1 MDTGHAFLT
10 SLSVVLC
17 VAAVTTVVFQ
27 SLRQPVVLG
36 YLLAGLLVGPQV
48 RGPLSIDPHTAE
60 AIAELGVILL
70 MFSLGLEFSLRKL
83 LRVGASSVAVALI
96 EVGVVA
102 ALGFTV
108 ARALGWTSNDSMYTA
123 GMVAISSSTIVTRVF
138 RERRVEGQL
147 RDLVFGVLIVEDLV
161 AILALATFSALSS
174 GRGVSAS
181 IVAGAALR
189 LVAFLVATLTVGM
202 LVVPRVIR
210 LVLRLERPETTVV
223 ASVGLCFAS
232 SLLAR
237 HAGYSVALG
246 AFLAGALVAES
257 GEGRTVESLVE
268 PVRDMFAAVFFVAV
282 GMQID
287 PSVIV
292 RHAGAVASLTAVVV
306 VGKVAGVTLGAFLG
320 GHGVRRSLT
329 AGVSLGQIG
338 EFSFIIAALGVSLG
352 AVSPKLQPVAV
363 AVSAITTMLTPWMVR
378 AAEPFAGLVD
388 RALPAPL
395 QTFAALYGQWIEQ
408 LRASS
413 KARRVAEWRRYLR
426 GLLLDVA
433 GINVVAIVAARFHG
447 TITGALVRATSMPED
462 YAASTS
468 VALGVVV
475 AVPFFV
481 GGVRVAQRF
490 GNAVAEEAVPM
501 REGGVDLARSA
512 RRMLAATFQLAAL
525 SLVCAAPL
533 LVVARHVPVWWAAAG
548 VGALIVLL
556 CALFWARATDLDGH
570 VRAVVQVVI
579 EALASQSHSGDES
592 RALAGIDGM
601 FAGLGVPVALR
612 VEEGAYATGRTLA
625 ELDLRGR
632 SGATVL
638 VLQRGEARGRVPV
651 AHESLAVHDVLVVAG
666 ATEAIERARRLLATG
681 AVDA

>member
-48 RGPLSIDPHTAE
+48 LGARSIDPHTAE
-60 AIAELGVILL
+60 ALAELGVILL

-83 LRVGASSVAVALI
+83 LRVGASSVAVALV

-102 ALGFTV
+102 ALGFSV
-108 ARALGWTSNDSMYTA
+108 ARALGWSSNDSMYTA
-123 GMVAISSSTIVTRVF
+123 AMVSISSSTIVSRVF

-181 IVAGAALR
+181 VVAGAALR
-189 LVAFLVATLTVGM
+189 LVAFLAATLTVGM

-257 GEGRTVESLVE
+257 GEGRAVEPLVE

-282 GMQID
+282 GMEID

-292 RHAGAVASLTAVVV
+292 RHAGAVAALTAVVV
-306 VGKVAGVTLGAFLG
+306 VGKVAGVTLGAFLA

-363 AVSAITTMLTPWMVR
+363 AVSAVTTLLTPWMVR

-413 KARRVAEWRRYLR
+413 KARRVAVWRRYLR

-433 GINVVAIVAARFHG
+433 GINVVAIAAARFHG
-447 TITGALVRATSMPED
+447 AISGALVRATAMPED
-462 YAASTS
+462 YAASLS
-468 VALGVVV
+468 VVVGVVV
-475 AVPFFV
+475 AMPFFV
-481 GGVRVAQRF
+481 GGVRGAQRF

-501 REGGVDLARSA
+501 GDGGVDLARSA
-512 RRMLAATFQLAAL
+512 RRMLAVTLQVAAL
-525 SLVCAAPL
+525 SLVCASPL
-533 LVVARHVPVWWAAAG
+533 LVVARHVSVGWVAVG
-548 VGALIVLL
+548 VVALIVLL

-579 EALASQSHSGDES
+579 EALASQSRSGDGS

-612 VEEGAYATGRTLA
+612 VAEGAFAAGRTLA

-638 VLQRGEARGRVPV
+638 VLQRGEERGRPPV
-651 AHESLAVHDVLVVAG
+651 AHESLSVNDVLVVAG